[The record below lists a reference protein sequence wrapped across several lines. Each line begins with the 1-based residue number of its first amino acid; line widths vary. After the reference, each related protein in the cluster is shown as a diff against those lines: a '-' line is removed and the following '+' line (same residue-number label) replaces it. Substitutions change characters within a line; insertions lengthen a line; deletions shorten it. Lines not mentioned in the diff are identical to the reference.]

1 MKNTRLNSILHSSLI
16 ACALTIGSFAS
27 TQSAAAQSPTDMA
40 EVNIPFAFQTAT
52 NHTLPAGQYRVV
64 RESDHL
70 ILLRGPAKAAA
81 FVTMNDAITLRA
93 PNHGKLVFDHSGD
106 KYYLRQIW
114 TAGSSTGLECPKS
127 RAEKESLLAQNKQ
140 APETTELAF
149 NTPAPTR

>member
-27 TQSAAAQSPTDMA
+27 TQSAVAQSSTDMA
-40 EVNIPFAFQTAT
+40 EVNIPFAFQAT

-64 RESDHL
+64 RESDYL

-81 FVTMNDAITLRA
+81 FVSMNGTSSAHA
-93 PNHGKLVFDHSGD
+93 PKQGKLVFDHNGD

-114 TAGSSTGLECPKS
+114 TAGSTTGLECPKS
-127 RAEKESLLAQNKQ
+127 RAEKESLQAQNKQ

>member
-1 MKNTRLNSILHSSLI
+1 
-16 ACALTIGSFAS
+16 
-27 TQSAAAQSPTDMA
+27 MA